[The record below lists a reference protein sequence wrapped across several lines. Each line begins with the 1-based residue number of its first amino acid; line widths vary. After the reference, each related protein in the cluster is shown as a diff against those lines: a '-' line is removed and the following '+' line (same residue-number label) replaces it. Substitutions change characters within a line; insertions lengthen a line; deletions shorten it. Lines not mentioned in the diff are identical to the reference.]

1 MTLLSELQV
10 TWNQVQ
16 GLTSVGSQL
25 CSTLLVSVKACRR
38 AFSASPDKPQPTS
51 VPLVEKKKTNSKM
64 DEDKPT
70 TWNQIIQAPMKL
82 NFSSLLN
89 LITEITR
96 HPIKLGLC
104 EQHLAPKPGL
114 RN

>member
-51 VPLVEKKKTNSKM
+51 VPLVEKKTNSKM